1 MHQKAMI
8 FFLPATSKFN
18 FAFITIFRISTFGV
32 TGKQFFEKVIIF
44 IYKMISNMCI
54 VFRKLH
60 KTPHLKKWK
69 AKLSLKGTKKCQKT
83 NALRK
88 PVFFLFFFNFTHQKN
103 IKISPMQYER
113 EDTEV
118 VVSLPENSE
127 GYITSKFRTD
137 EIEEISCREQRLWI
151 GIWNKSL
158 TKNIEVKKEI
168 CVGIFCA
175 GNKSWYR
182 D

>member
-1 MHQKAMI
+1 MHLENL
-8 FFLPATSKFN
+8 F
-18 FAFITIFRISTFGV
+18 
-32 TGKQFFEKVIIF
+32 
-44 IYKMISNMCI
+44 
-54 VFRKLH
+54 
-60 KTPHLKKWK
+60 
-69 AKLSLKGTKKCQKT
+69 
-83 NALRK
+83 
-88 PVFFLFFFNFTHQKN
+88 FFLFFFNFTHQKN

-158 TKNIEVKKEI
+158 TKNIEIKKKSVLGFFVLETRADIEI
-168 CVGIFCA
+168 KHEKLAKKKQTLSKILKKNTKRRIGMILPMLVEIRSTRREKLLQA
-175 GNKSWYR
+175 
-182 D
+182 